1 MDLNTAPRRQNSR
14 LAWFTL
20 SFKKEVLHRETIN
33 FFKNFQN
40 HRYTYEY
47 MLYIEY
53 GCVYSNLVKSYSP
66 LKFVEDYVTENH

>member
-1 MDLNTAPRRQNSR
+1 MVHTQFQERSVAQGDNKFL
-14 LAWFTL
+14 
-20 SFKKEVLHRETIN
+20 
-33 FFKNFQN
+33 KNFQN

-53 GCVYSNLVKSYSP
+53 GCAYSNLVKSYSP